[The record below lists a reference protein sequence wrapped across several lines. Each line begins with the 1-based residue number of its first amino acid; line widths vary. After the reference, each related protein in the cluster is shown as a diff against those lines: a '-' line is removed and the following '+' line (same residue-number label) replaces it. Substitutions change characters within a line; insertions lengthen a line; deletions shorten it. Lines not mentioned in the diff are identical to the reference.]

1 MKTVHLNPIEFGKTP
16 LEEFEGMT
24 LINLLEQKFQDKKFV
39 LLTFW
44 DETTGEFKKL
54 QIWNDGEL
62 QTTEVY
68 DLSSPE

>member
-1 MKTVHLNPIEFGKTP
+1 MKTAYLNPIGFGKTS

-24 LINLLEQKFQDKKFV
+24 LINLLEQDFQGKKFV

-68 DLSSPE
+68 NLPSPE

>member
-1 MKTVHLNPIEFGKTP
+1 LKIVYLNAVEFGKTS

-24 LINLLEQKFQDKKFV
+24 LVNLLEQDFQGKKFV